1 MPSIHISH
9 AYGVQSEVES
19 QYSELLT
26 QSQADMSVSNDDE
39 DDVERDLRE
48 LNQTLIQMQQELMSA
63 QAGCDRARAAEEEA
77 LSTWVSKR
85 SACTIGILSGTLDIS
100 QQLLIHASM
109 DICSCSPLSA
119 WLCSIYRPQA

>member
-1 MPSIHISH
+1 MLPIHVSH

-39 DDVERDLRE
+39 DEVERDLRE

-63 QAGCDRARAAEEEA
+63 QAECDRARAAEEEA
-77 LSTWVSKR
+77 LNTWESKR
-85 SACTIGILSGTLDIS
+85 SACTIEVLSATLDITRH
-100 QQLLIHASM
+100 LLLHASM
-109 DICSCSPLSA
+109 DICSCVPLSA
-119 WLCSIYRPQA
+119 CSCSV